1 MQIDR
6 LLALNTNVPKSPA
19 ILFAE
24 SRQWLLRVSTHGLC
38 SELCGLVFTL
48 NSNAPRSP
56 AILFAG
62 SRQWLLRDSPTHA
75 QVPWEEGTGG
85 ALEGFL
91 MSSPSSEGH
100 L

>member
-1 MQIDR
+1 MKVR
-6 LLALNTNVPKSPA
+6 KLPT

-24 SRQWLLRVSTHGLC
+24 IRKWLLRDSSTHGLC
-38 SELCGLVFTL
+38 SKLCGLVLTL

-56 AILFAG
+56 AILFVG

-75 QVPWEEGTGG
+75 QVLREEGTGG